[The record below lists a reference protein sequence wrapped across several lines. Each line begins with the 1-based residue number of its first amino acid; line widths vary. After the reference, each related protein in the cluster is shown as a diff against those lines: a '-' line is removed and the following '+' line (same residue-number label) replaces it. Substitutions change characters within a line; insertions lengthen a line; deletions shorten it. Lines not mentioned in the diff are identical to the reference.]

1 MKLLVMAAMIGLSP
15 LAISG
20 AAQAQAAAAGSVP
33 NTFDRPAQA
42 APARIPTPAP
52 APELEATLSE
62 PANAQSEEVLRT
74 VIASAQAGTIDYA
87 LIDTALAARMREQ
100 EPRILPLL
108 RSFGAV
114 LAVDFVGSQE
124 GADQFVVTFANA
136 TTEWVIGFNDAGKID
151 ALLFRPVQS

>member
-1 MKLLVMAAMIGLSP
+1 MKLLVLAA
-15 LAISG
+15 AISAPLFIAG
-20 AAQAQAAAAGSVP
+20 AAQAQAAAGSVP
-33 NTFDRPAQA
+33 NTFDRAAPA
-42 APARIPTPAP
+42 APARLPAP
-52 APELEATLSE
+52 APDAEPTLTE
-62 PANAQSEEVLRT
+62 PANPQSEEVLRT
-74 VIASAQAGTIDYA
+74 VIASAQAGTIDYT
-87 LIDTALAARMREQ
+87 LIDTGLAARMREQ
-100 EPRILPLL
+100 EARILPLL